1 MVAKLWICEICG
13 EAYIGE
19 EAPKNCPFCGAHKR
33 FMKSFRTA
41 KVNFKVKLN
50 KEDRALVNQA
60 LKVEV
65 SNATFYFL
73 AAKKTQS
80 KEGEKLFKILGKV
93 EKEHASVWKK
103 ILGKKTLPETKET
116 CSKNNLA
123 NLRDSHA
130 REERA
135 IAFYKQAA
143 KTAKNKRVQTIF
155 RAFIEVEK
163 DHLALS
169 AARLK

>member
-1 MVAKLWICEICG
+1 MAVKLWICEICG

-19 EAPKNCPFCGAHKR
+19 EAPKNCAFCGAHKR

-41 KVNFKVKLN
+41 RVNFKVKLN
-50 KEDRALVNQA
+50 DVDRANVRHA
-60 LKVEV
+60 LKVEI
-65 SNATFYFL
+65 SNAVFYTC
-73 AAKKTQS
+73 AAKKTMS
-80 KEGEKLFKILGKV
+80 KEGQKLFKILAKV

-103 ILGKKTLPETKET
+103 ILGKKTIPDGNET
-116 CSKNNLA
+116 CSKNNIA
-123 NLRDSHA
+123 NLKDSHA

-135 IAFYKQAA
+135 IAFYKEAA
-143 KTAKNKRVQTIF
+143 KVAKNKRVKTIF

-169 AARLK
+169 DARLK